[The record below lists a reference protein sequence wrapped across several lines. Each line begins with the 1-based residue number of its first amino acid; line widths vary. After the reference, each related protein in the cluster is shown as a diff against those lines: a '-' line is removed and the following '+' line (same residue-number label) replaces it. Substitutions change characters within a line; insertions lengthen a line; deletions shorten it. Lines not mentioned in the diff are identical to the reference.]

1 LAALNVKLSDF
12 EIKQLLEKY
21 KTPEGLIDYKT
32 FCESVEKV
40 FFEEDAAQDALE
52 KHRSKPV

>member
-1 LAALNVKLSDF
+1 VKLSEF
-12 EIKQLLEKY
+12 EIKQLLDKY
-21 KTPEGLIDYKT
+21 RTPEGLIDYKT